1 MNDSMDRV
9 SPARLVNLSELP
21 TDWQW
26 LREPFRADLPDWHH
40 VTAQAMPR
48 RWPIAGTREA
58 RWRATAAARRL
69 LAGHR
74 GPRILVSHGPR
85 PATYWG
91 WFGGAP
97 VDAHDVYSFNFTELP
112 TGVERRAAARALR
125 SVTRFVVSSN
135 WEREL
140 YAEYFDIPLSR
151 IVFKHWG
158 VQAPAVA
165 ADAPRLI
172 EASYVCALGS
182 QARDYAT
189 LAEAMRRLPHLRL
202 AIVATPDSV
211 RGVQMPDN
219 VELHV
224 NIPYAKAMQLLQHS
238 ELMVL
243 PMNDV
248 HARCGHVT
256 AVSALHLGVP
266 VVSTDCRG
274 LDDYLRQDETA
285 VVTPQGQPDELA
297 KAIDA
302 LVADDARRT
311 RLGQQGLA
319 FARTHCTEA
328 AVIDAFRSS
337 LIERGLL
344 RA

>member
-1 MNDSMDRV
+1 MSDS
-9 SPARLVNLSELP
+9 SNQSSAPRLVNLSELP
-21 TDWQW
+21 IEWQW
-26 LREPFRADLPDWHH
+26 LREPFLAHLPDWHH
-40 VTAQAMPR
+40 VSTQSMR
-48 RWPIAGTREA
+48 RRGTPLGHWEA
-58 RWRATAAARRL
+58 RWRAAVEASRL

-74 GPRILVSHGPR
+74 GPNILVSHGPR

-91 WFGGAP
+91 WFGRGAL
-97 VDAHDVYSFNFTELP
+97 DAHDVYSFNFTELP
-112 TGVERRAAARALR
+112 TGIKRRAAARAFR
-125 SVTRFVVSSN
+125 NVTRFVVSST

-172 EASYVCALGS
+172 EAPYVCALGS

-211 RGVQMPDN
+211 RGVRMPDN

-266 VVSTDCRG
+266 MVSTDCRG
-274 LDDYLRQDETA
+274 LDDYLRPDETA

-302 LVADDARRT
+302 LVADDARRK
-311 RLGQQGLA
+311 RLGQQGQA
-319 FARTHCTEA
+319 FARTLCTEA

-344 RA
+344 GA